1 MAGRDAMMSSLG
13 ASAQVLCRRTWWVFV
28 VGGIASLI
36 FGLLAFVR
44 PGIALFVLAMFFAAS
59 ILVDGA
65 FNALGAVQ
73 HREKDGW
80 WVMLL
85 MGILGL
91 AVGGFALLNPPVSMI
106 ALIYLVAIQA
116 ILLGVF
122 LLIMGYKVRKAT
134 SREWIL
140 YAAGALSVLF
150 GVLVF
155 KNPLAGGVS
164 IVYVIASW
172 AVVVGALKVFFGLKV
187 KKMSGRVADKFSALG

>member
-1 MAGRDAMMSSLG
+1 MAGRDTMMTSLG
-13 ASAQVLCRRTWWVFV
+13 ASAHVLCKRTWWVFV
-28 VGGIASLI
+28 IGGVASVI
-36 FGLLAFVR
+36 FGVLAFLN
-44 PGIALFVLAMFFAAS
+44 PGLALFVLAMFFAAS

-65 FNALGAVQ
+65 FNAVGALQ

-91 AVGGFALLNPPVSMI
+91 VVGGYALLNPPVSMV

-122 LLIMGYKVRKAT
+122 LLMMGYKVRKTT

-140 YAAGALSVLF
+140 YATGALSVLF
-150 GVLVF
+150 GGLVF
-155 KNPLAGGVS
+155 RNPLAGGVS
-164 IVYVIASW
+164 IVYMIACW
-172 AVVVGALKVFFGLKV
+172 AVLVGALKVFFGLRV
-187 KKMSGRVADKFSALG
+187 KKMSGRVADKFSAPG

>member
-1 MAGRDAMMSSLG
+1 MADRDVMMKSLN
-13 ASAQVLCRRTWWVFV
+13 ASAHVLCRRTWWVFV
-28 VGGIASLI
+28 VGGVASVI
-36 FGLLAFVR
+36 FGVLAFVN
-44 PGIALFVLAMFFAAS
+44 PGLALFVLAMFFAAS

-65 FNALGAVQ
+65 FNAMGALQ

-85 MGILGL
+85 MGVLGL
-91 AVGGFALLNPPVSMI
+91 VVGGYALLNPPVSMV

-122 LLIMGYKVRKAT
+122 LLMMGYKVRKAT

-164 IVYVIASW
+164 IVYMIACW
-172 AVVVGALKVFFGLKV
+172 AVLVGALKVFFGLRV

>member
-1 MAGRDAMMSSLG
+1 MAGRDAMMTSLG
-13 ASAQVLCRRTWWVFV
+13 ASAHVLCRRTWWVFV
-28 VGGIASLI
+28 IGGIASMI
-36 FGLLAFVR
+36 FGALAFVN
-44 PGIALFVLAMFFAAS
+44 PGLALFVLAMFFAAS

-65 FNALGAVQ
+65 FNALGALQ

-91 AVGGFALLNPPVSMI
+91 AVGGYALLNPPVSMV

-122 LLIMGYKVRKAT
+122 LLMMGYKVRKAT

-164 IVYVIASW
+164 IVYVIACW
-172 AVVVGALKVFFGLKV
+172 AVVVGALKVFFGLRV

>member
-1 MAGRDAMMSSLG
+1 MAGHDAMMKSLG

-28 VGGIASLI
+28 VGGVASLI
-36 FGLLAFVR
+36 FGMLAFVN
-44 PGIALFVLAMFFAAS
+44 PKLALFVLAMFFAAS

-65 FNALGAVQ
+65 FNVVGALQ

-91 AVGGFALLNPPVSMI
+91 VVGGYALLNPPVSMM
-106 ALIYLVAIQA
+106 ALIFLVAIQA
-116 ILLGVF
+116 VLLGVF
-122 LLIMGYKVRKAT
+122 LLVMGYKVRKAT

-150 GVLVF
+150 GLLVF
-155 KNPLAGGVS
+155 RNPLAGAVS
-164 IVYVIASW
+164 IVYLIAGW
-172 AVVVGALKVFFGLKV
+172 AIVVGALKVFFGLKA
-187 KKMSGRVADKFSALG
+187 KNMAGRVADKFSALG

>member
-1 MAGRDAMMSSLG
+1 MASRDAMMKSLG

-28 VGGIASLI
+28 VGGVASVI
-36 FGLLAFVR
+36 FGVLAFVN
-44 PGIALFVLAMFFAAS
+44 PKLALFVLAMFFAAS

-65 FNALGAVQ
+65 FNALGALQ

-91 AVGGFALLNPPVSMI
+91 AVGAYALLNPPVSMV
-106 ALIYLVAIQA
+106 ALIFLVAIQA

-150 GVLVF
+150 GGLVF
-155 KNPLAGGVS
+155 RNPLAGAVS
-164 IVYVIASW
+164 IVYMIACW
-172 AVVVGALKVFFGLKV
+172 AVVVGALKVFFGLRV
-187 KKMSGRVADKFSALG
+187 RKMSGRVADKFSALG